1 MRRWSELADRLAAT
15 TRTSEKTALL
25 AEYLRSL
32 TSDELPIAAV
42 FLTGRPFAEGDP
54 RAIGLGWSAVSVT
67 VAELAG
73 VPRSAL
79 GEAYDRFSDLGL
91 AVADV
96 LALAGHNPAPE
107 GSPSLPEVAAT
118 YAAIERA
125 SGPAR
130 KSGLFR
136 DLLVRSD
143 PTTAKY
149 LVKILS
155 GELRIGLREGL
166 VEAAIAKAFDRPLID
181 VKWAGMLTGDVGEL
195 ATLAR
200 DDRLGAAEMELFR
213 PLKFMLASPA
223 EDANEILGRLGPEV
237 WVEDKYD
244 GIRAQLHRQGGTVRL
259 YSRDLHDITGQFP
272 EVAEAAVNLP
282 WDGILDGEILGWKD
296 GHVLPFIA
304 LQARLGR
311 KSPSEAIRAEVPVIF
326 VAFDALAL
334 GPGDGAPVEP
344 LLRLPLTERRRRLDA
359 VELPAAADGGQ
370 FARSHLVAAT
380 DVDTLEAAFS
390 EARAR
395 RNEGLMVKDP
405 DSGYS
410 PGRRGLGWLKMKK
423 ALATIDCVVVG
434 VEVGHGK
441 RHGVLS
447 DYTFAV
453 RDTERERLVTI
464 GKAYSGLTDAEI
476 AEMTEVVR
484 GAHDRPLRA
493 LPAGRTGDR
502 RRGCVR
508 RDRPLEPPPVG
519 VLAALPADR
528 RSPSRQV
535 PRRDRHPRVGGGPV
549 QRPPARSG
557 VPRHGRRTARPGAT
571 GLAHESGCPA
581 HVADAMLR
589 RMLSGIGGELRTVTL
604 TLYTDTHIV
613 RATYATRQR
622 RVTDILNEPDTD
634 FIVVRDAVF
643 DDFGTT
649 TSPVR
654 AEYAQLNLGAVLF
667 AVAEDSVDAV
677 PELRTPKV
685 AEKAL
690 ISIPPFKAVGN
701 IHLLPE
707 RNLQESLE
715 ELVGRFLPV
724 TDAEYWSDRVGEARQ
739 QSAMIAVNH
748 ARAQIMAPHREA
760 DPWAGLD
767 RAGEASAVPAT
778 APGESADTIPVV
790 GGTAEGWPNTD
801 FDR

>member
-32 TSDELPIAAV
+32 TTDELPIAAV

-54 RAIGLGWSAVSVT
+54 RAIGLGWSAVSAT
-67 VAELAG
+67 VAELAN

-96 LALAGHNPAPE
+96 LARAGHNPASE

-118 YAAIERA
+118 YAAIEQA

-130 KSGLFR
+130 KSALFR

-166 VEAAIAKAFDRPLID
+166 VEAAIAKAFDRPLTD

-223 EDANEILGRLGPEV
+223 EDANEILARLGPEV

-244 GIRAQLHRQGGTVRL
+244 GIRAQLHRQGHTVRL
-259 YSRDLHDITGQFP
+259 YSRDLHDVSGQFP
-272 EVAEAAVNLP
+272 EVVEAAVNLP

-334 GPGDGAPVEP
+334 GPGDRSPVEP
-344 LLRLPLTERRRRLDA
+344 LLRLPLIERRRRLDA
-359 VELPAAADGGQ
+359 LELPPATDGGQ

-380 DVDTLEAAFS
+380 DVATLEEAFS

-405 DSGYS
+405 DSGYT

-476 AEMTEVVR
+476 AEMTRWFEAHTIARYGRYRQVEPQVVVEVAFDVIVR
-484 GAHDRPLRA
+484 SNRHQSGFSLRFPRIASLRLDKSPDEIDTLASVEALYNGLQHGAEFLVTAGARPA
-493 LPAGRTGDR
+493 
-502 RRGCVR
+502 V
-508 RDRPLEPPPVG
+508 EPP
-519 VLAALPADR
+519 A
-528 RSPSRQV
+528 
-535 PRRDRHPRVGGGPV
+535 
-549 QRPPARSG
+549 
-557 VPRHGRRTARPGAT
+557 
-571 GLAHESGCPA
+571 
-581 HVADAMLR
+581 
-589 RMLSGIGGELRTVTL
+589 
-604 TLYTDTHIV
+604 
-613 RATYATRQR
+613 
-622 RVTDILNEPDTD
+622 
-634 FIVVRDAVF
+634 
-643 DDFGTT
+643 
-649 TSPVR
+649 
-654 AEYAQLNLGAVLF
+654 
-667 AVAEDSVDAV
+667 
-677 PELRTPKV
+677 
-685 AEKAL
+685 
-690 ISIPPFKAVGN
+690 
-701 IHLLPE
+701 
-707 RNLQESLE
+707 
-715 ELVGRFLPV
+715 
-724 TDAEYWSDRVGEARQ
+724 
-739 QSAMIAVNH
+739 
-748 ARAQIMAPHREA
+748 
-760 DPWAGLD
+760 
-767 RAGEASAVPAT
+767 
-778 APGESADTIPVV
+778 
-790 GGTAEGWPNTD
+790 
-801 FDR
+801 